1 MMKLHE
7 RLRRLRTGKHMTQ
20 AEVAERLHVTR
31 QTVSSYESG
40 RTEPDVEKLKCLA
53 KIYGVTLEELL
64 RFEAPDKR
72 NTGRRALRVLRG
84 TEALI
89 LICTLVRSVLL
100 WVANRFYAV
109 QDGPVS
115 QEMMAVLETRF
126 AVTGAARWFESAL
139 LAGGWWL
146 GTVLL
151 VQSVQRSVPAKRQWA
166 DVGLLAGGMLMVT
179 VPWNLADPL
188 YGFSNYGYVVVPV
201 LCRAALF
208 LAVGLLAGL
217 LFRKRA

>member
-53 KIYGVTLEELL
+53 EIYGVTLEELL
-64 RFEAPDKR
+64 RFEAPDHR

-100 WVANRFYAV
+100 WVANRFYV
-109 QDGPVS
+109 VPEGLVT
-115 QEMMAVLETRF
+115 QELRPILETRF
-126 AVTGAARWFESAL
+126 SIMDAVRGLESVL
-139 LAGGWWL
+139 LLCGRWL
-146 GTVLL
+146 GILLLIRCLQTEVPVKSLWKELGILAAGMLLIPVPWDLTDALYGFGNYGTAQVAVLCSATL
-151 VQSVQRSVPAKRQWA
+151 FLSI
-166 DVGLLAGGMLMVT
+166 GLLARRL
-179 VPWNLADPL
+179 
-188 YGFSNYGYVVVPV
+188 
-201 LCRAALF
+201 R
-208 LAVGLLAGL
+208 
-217 LFRKRA
+217 RKKQ